1 MQIYQFLV
9 KLPANYRILESFED
23 ETASATDIFPPGH
36 PFKALYTIHA
46 LYEYKDLTCQESL
59 LDTTE
64 VGPRVFPR
72 RTAEEAKASS
82 ISLIV
87 QALPYVQTPSRYSQ
101 PIQAKLASTLVHIL
115 VQWIQQGTNLSN
127 MKTNIDISSW
137 GLTSPDVFID
147 ILSRAETLLND
158 GYFEV
163 LIQTLEAVLWLGLLD
178 PTFWT
183 SVTSHETF
191 FNATRTLMLNEK
203 KSIRFMAEKKIRDAV
218 AREARLDSRD
228 SHQISQSFWALASEL
243 VEDATDHP
251 ERCQEAFELSF
262 FILRDANNR
271 WSQDMDF
278 SALAA
283 KFSSLL
289 MRHTT
294 SEASLILIFLYHCS
308 RC

>member
-1 MQIYQFLV
+1 
-9 KLPANYRILESFED
+9 
-23 ETASATDIFPPGH
+23 
-36 PFKALYTIHA
+36 
-46 LYEYKDLTCQESL
+46 
-59 LDTTE
+59 
-64 VGPRVFPR
+64 VFPR
-72 RTAEEAKASS
+72 RTAKEAKASS

-101 PIQAKLASTLVHIL
+101 PIQAKLASTLMHIL
-115 VQWIQQGTNLSN
+115 VQWIQQGTNLSDLT
-127 MKTNIDISSW
+127 TNVDISSW
-137 GLTSPDVFID
+137 GISSPDVFVD
-147 ILSRAETLLND
+147 ILSRATTLLND
-158 GYFEV
+158 GYFDV
-163 LIQTLEAVLWLGLLD
+163 LIHTLEAVLWLGLLD

-183 SVTSHETF
+183 SITSHEPL

-203 KSIRFMAEKKIRDAV
+203 KSIRFMSEKKIRDAV
-218 AREARLDSRD
+218 TREGRLDSRD
-228 SHQISQSFWALASEL
+228 SHQISQYFWPLALEL
-243 VEDATDHP
+243 VEDAAGHP
-251 ERCQEAFELSF
+251 ERCLEAFELSF

-294 SEASLILIFLYHCS
+294 SEASLILIFLHHRS